1 MLDKLNVSDF
11 AGHLEVPFPTA
22 RPEGEPVELRLIEAK
37 PLRPQEGGGAGREPF
52 SLIFLG
58 PEHPALSQRIHALA
72 HPTLGPLEIFL
83 VPIGPA
89 RDRPGLRYQA
99 IFT

>member
-1 MLDKLNVSDF
+1 MLDKLSVSDF
-11 AGHLEVPFPTA
+11 DGHLDVPFPTT
-22 RPEGEPVELRLIEAK
+22 RPDGESVDLRLIEAS
-37 PLRPQEGGGAGREPF
+37 PFGRQEGGGTRREPF

-58 PEHPALSQRIHALA
+58 PEGPALPQQIHALA

-99 IFT
+99 IFN

>member
-1 MLDKLNVSDF
+1 VLDKLSVSDF
-11 AGHLEVPFPTA
+11 VGHLEVPFPTT
-22 RPEGEPVELRLIEAK
+22 RPEGESVELRLIEAR
-37 PLRPQEGGGAGREPF
+37 PLERQAGDGAEREPF

-58 PEHPALSQRIHALA
+58 PVHPALEQRIHALA

-99 IFT
+99 IFA